1 MSDII
6 AVRVSKELKRKLR
19 ELNIK
24 YSEEVRRFLEE
35 LVRREEVRRAISR
48 ALEIRRKI
56 KRIEGNLAV
65 EFVRE
70 DRDGR

>member
-6 AVRVSKELKRKLR
+6 AIRVPKELKRKLR

-24 YSEEVRRFLEE
+24 YSEEVRKFLEE
-35 LVRREEVRRAISR
+35 LIRRETVKRSVSR
-48 ALEIRRKI
+48 ALEIQK
-56 KRIEGNLAV
+56 KVKKIEGNLAV
-65 EFVRE
+65 EFLRE